1 MERVNQNLDYA
12 INNYIDYQQIVG
24 AFYIGS
30 ANYGLDNENSDVD
43 IKLLILPTTEDIT
56 KCNAPISTTKSTP
69 WGDQIQIKDIRV
81 AFKEIEKQN
90 VNAIEIL
97 FTEYKIILDP
107 YKMLWSL
114 IEKEAENYC
123 NIHPYAFIRSCFGV
137 LQQWT
142 SKHYVNPT
150 EKTRK
155 RIVFYYNF
163 IKKYQNGKT
172 IKECLAYEEK
182 DFEEAMNSKI
192 ENSFSPKQINERTK
206 REMWKLVETFI
217 YSIFLTEEYI

>member
-1 MERVNQNLDYA
+1 MERVNKNLDYA
-12 INNYIDYQQIVG
+12 INNYINYQQIIG

-56 KCNAPISTTKSTP
+56 KYNAPISTTKTTP

-114 IEKEAENYC
+114 IEKC
-123 NIHPYAFIRSCFGV
+123 R
-137 LQQWT
+137 
-142 SKHYVNPT
+142 
-150 EKTRK
+150 
-155 RIVFYYNF
+155 
-163 IKKYQNGKT
+163 
-172 IKECLAYEEK
+172 
-182 DFEEAMNSKI
+182 
-192 ENSFSPKQINERTK
+192 
-206 REMWKLVETFI
+206 
-217 YSIFLTEEYI
+217 